1 MKKLTLLL
9 IAALATAL
17 PAASV
22 QADAAEDAVKARTG
36 YMRLIA
42 FQMAQMGAMAKGETP
57 YDAAKASVF
66 ASNLSAA
73 AGMHNDAMWVQ
84 GSDTAALGDKTRA
97 LPEIWAKWSEFT
109 EKEDDL
115 ARAATELASKAGSGA
130 AAFGEAYKA
139 TGSTCGGC
147 HKPFRGPA
155 N

>member
-9 IAALATAL
+9 IATLATAL

-22 QADAAEDAVKARTG
+22 QADAAEDAVKARIG
-36 YMRLIA
+36 HMRLMS

-57 YDAAKASVF
+57 YDAAKASMF
-66 ASNLSAA
+66 ASNLSVA

-84 GSDTAALGDKTRA
+84 GSDTGALGSKTRA

-109 EKEDDL
+109 EKEDGL
-115 ARAATELASKAGSGA
+115 ARAATELASQAGAGA
-130 AAFGEAYKA
+130 QAFDTAYKA
-139 TGSTCGGC
+139 TGAACGNC

-155 N
+155 S